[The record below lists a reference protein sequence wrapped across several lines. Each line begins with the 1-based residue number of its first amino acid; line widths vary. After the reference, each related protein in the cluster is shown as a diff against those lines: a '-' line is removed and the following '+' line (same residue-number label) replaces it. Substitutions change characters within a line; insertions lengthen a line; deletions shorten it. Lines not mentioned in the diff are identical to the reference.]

1 MPVTSSLDPIYHPT
15 RNKITSIILPRQTA
29 CERRAQIARR
39 LDEEFGE
46 GLRIDKDGLVVNARL
61 ARRRLHAK
69 KHGAHALAAR
79 VGEAE
84 EGAAP
89 SVDPTW
95 ASALLSMLG
104 EVDTLQKKRANLM
117 KGQPGAP
124 VEDGAATSRPPVR
137 LPWKEWKAKQEADRL
152 AAAAAAPP
160 PAAGGAA
167 GAAAATP
174 KKK

>member
-1 MPVTSSLDPIYHPT
+1 MDPIYHPT

-84 EGAAP
+84 EGAAAAGGP
-89 SVDPTW
+89 
-95 ASALLSMLG
+95 A
-104 EVDTLQKKRANLM
+104 
-117 KGQPGAP
+117 
-124 VEDGAATSRPPVR
+124 AATAGPHCTKSSGPTPGGGPASPGVWSGRPS
-137 LPWKEWKAKQEADRL
+137 
-152 AAAAAAPP
+152 AAGHRTACGST
-160 PAAGGAA
+160 AGGAA
-167 GAAAATP
+167 
-174 KKK
+174 